1 MFSRANLHYFEKQ
14 AWQSRLGK
22 ANITCFLPDLEKK
35 HKQKAEGR
43 KFGGRSVEK
52 QRPLG
57 VTISKCMLHACVKM
71 THYFERE

>member
-1 MFSRANLHYFEKQ
+1 MAKQ
-14 AWQSRLGK
+14 TGK
-22 ANITCFLPDLEKK
+22 GQHHILPPGFRKK